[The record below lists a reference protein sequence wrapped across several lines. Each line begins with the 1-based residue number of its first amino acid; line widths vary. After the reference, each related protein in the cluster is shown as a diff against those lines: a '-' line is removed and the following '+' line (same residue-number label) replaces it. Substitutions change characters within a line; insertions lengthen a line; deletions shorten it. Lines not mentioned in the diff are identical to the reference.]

1 MNTNPGLIT
10 KLRVRLT
17 VWFVCLVML
26 IYAVD
31 SAFALWLF
39 DREFASTIKTNLVQ
53 FAGALIPEV
62 EIDGEHASLKDWGT
76 VVSEKHVPVLASV
89 QLFDHSGQLTEQY
102 GLLGIASLHN
112 GLLRSTNLSVYSYF
126 HPLANG
132 SYVQVQ
138 VPTTEH
144 DDALLKVATTKIVR
158 IFLIA
163 AAVGMCGWLYSGKAT
178 QPVVGAFRALR
189 TFVDDAGHEL
199 NTPVTLIQNSLE
211 HIEAFLNDINQPNE
225 TLDIAFRAANRLR
238 TLSTNLLLL
247 AKMENPDAAL
257 RPVKL
262 DAKEV
267 LANVV
272 AELQTKAAAK
282 QIDMNMGPM
291 SELNLIADKDA
302 LSRLFSNLIDNAIR
316 YTPEGGSIQIA
327 AAKQES
333 HVSITVKDTG
343 VGIPP
348 ESLPFIF
355 ERFYRVDKARA
366 RQEGG
371 SGLGLAIVRAIA
383 EAHRGVVQVES
394 NLGTGS
400 KFTVVLPLAG

>member
-1 MNTNPGLIT
+1 
-10 KLRVRLT
+10 
-17 VWFVCLVML
+17 ML
-26 IYAVD
+26 
-31 SAFALWLF
+31 
-39 DREFASTIKTNLVQ
+39 N
-53 FAGALIPEV
+53 
-62 EIDGEHASLKDWGT
+62 
-76 VVSEKHVPVLASV
+76 
-89 QLFDHSGQLTEQY
+89 
-102 GLLGIASLHN
+102 
-112 GLLRSTNLSVYSYF
+112 
-126 HPLANG
+126 
-132 SYVQVQ
+132 
-138 VPTTEH
+138 
-144 DDALLKVATTKIVR
+144 VATTKIVR

-211 HIEAFLNDINQPNE
+211 HIEAFLDDINQPNE

-257 RPVKL
+257 RPIKL

-267 LANVV
+267 LTHVV
-272 AELQTKAAAK
+272 AELQNKAAAK
-282 QIDMNMGPM
+282 QIA
-291 SELNLIADKDA
+291 LNVVPIPEVHLIADKDA
-302 LSRLFSNLIDNAIR
+302 ISRLFSNLIENAIH

-327 AAKQES
+327 AAKHES
-333 HVSITVKDTG
+333 NVSITVKDTG

-371 SGLGLAIVRAIA
+371 SGLGLAMS
-383 EAHRGVVQVES
+383 VQAAS
-394 NLGTGS
+394 LRS
-400 KFTVVLPLAG
+400 CCRLLADLR